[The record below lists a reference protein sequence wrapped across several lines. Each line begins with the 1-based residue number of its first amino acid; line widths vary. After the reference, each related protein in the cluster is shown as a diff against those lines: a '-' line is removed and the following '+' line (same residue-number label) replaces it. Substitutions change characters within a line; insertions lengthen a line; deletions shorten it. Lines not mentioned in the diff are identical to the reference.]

1 MTKNNQDNLHNRME
15 ELKIM
20 INENNYRYYVL
31 DDPLI
36 SDSDY
41 DKLFQE
47 LLLIEK
53 ENPELIEPNSPTQRV
68 GAEPSEAFKQ
78 IKHSTAM
85 LSLSNAFYED
95 DLIAF
100 NNRICDELDLAD
112 IEYTAEPKFDG
123 LAVTIHYENG
133 HLKLAATRGD
143 GYTGEDVTH
152 NIKTINSIPLS
163 IDIDGIPNQF
173 EVRGEVLMLK
183 NDFLLLNKSQEEKGE
198 KTFANPR
205 NAAAGTLRQLD
216 PSVAA
221 KRPLRFYAYNIF
233 SSTTQISNS
242 QVESFEILKKYKIPT
257 TQHIKVIKGVEG
269 MMSYY
274 KEIKNIRPSL
284 PFDIDGVVYKVNL
297 FKHQDNLGFVS
308 RAPRWAIAHKF
319 PAEEAQTELIGIDVQ
334 VGRTG
339 SITPV
344 ARLKP
349 VQVAGVTVMNA
360 TLHNEDEL
368 RRKDILIGDHVV
380 VRRAGDVVPE
390 VVRVISE
397 KRPLSAKMFEMPINC
412 PSCNS
417 ILVKD
422 KDEAVLRCVN
432 GISCPAQKKQSLMHF
447 VSRKAMNIDGLGEK
461 IIDQLIDNNLLS
473 QTSDF
478 YRLKK
483 EQLLSLERFAE
494 KSADNLIQSIENSKN
509 TTMARFIYAL
519 GIRNVGEAT
528 ANDLA
533 NHFGNLNKIM
543 QASLDQLIEVRDIGP
558 TVAESIFKYFNLI
571 ESVNEIEQLVNL
583 GVHWQDIKLDLNK
596 NRELEGQVFVLTGTL
611 PTLKR
616 DEAKALIMNAG
627 GKVSGSVSKNTDYV
641 VAGDEA
647 GSKLEAA
654 KKLNIA
660 IIDESKLIE
669 LTG

>member
-1 MTKNNQDNLHNRME
+1 MDKQRA
-15 ELKIM
+15 ELRLSELIEL
-20 INENNYRYYVL
+20 INEHNYQYYVL
-31 DDPLI
+31 DNPNI

-47 LLLIEK
+47 LLNIE
-53 ENPELIEPNSPTQRV
+53 NNYPELLTSNSPSQRV

-78 IKHSTAM
+78 IKHTTAM
-85 LSLSNAFYED
+85 LSLGNAFYED

-100 NNRICDELDLAD
+100 NKRICDELDLVD

-133 HLKLAATRGD
+133 NLKLAATRGD

-152 NIKTINSIPLS
+152 NIKTINTIPLTIS
-163 IDIDGIPNQF
+163 LKDLPSQF
-173 EVRGEVLMLK
+173 EVRGEVFMLK
-183 NDFLLLNKSQEEKGE
+183 NDFLLLNKSQSEKGE

-216 PSVAA
+216 PSVAV

-233 SSTTQISNS
+233 SSTTQITNS
-242 QVESFEILKKYKIPT
+242 QAESFEILKKYKIPT

-274 KEIKNIRPSL
+274 KEINDLRPSL

-319 PAEEAQTELIGIDVQ
+319 PAEEAHTELLGIDVQ

-344 ARLKP
+344 ARLRP

-368 RRKDILIGDHVV
+368 RRKDIHIGDHVV

-397 KRPLSAKMFEMPINC
+397 KRPQDAKRFEMPNIC

-417 ILVKD
+417 TLVKD

-461 IIDQLIDNNLLS
+461 IIDQLMDSNLLN
-473 QTSDF
+473 QPSDF
-478 YRLKK
+478 YKLKK

-494 KSADNLIQSIENSKN
+494 KSADNLIKSIESSKN
-509 TTMARFIYAL
+509 TSMARFIYAL

-533 NHFGNLNKIM
+533 NHFGNLNKIK

-558 TVAESIFKYFNLI
+558 TVAESIFKYFNSS
-571 ESVNEIEQLVNL
+571 ESVNEIEQLVSL
-583 GVHWQDIKLDLNK
+583 GIHWQDIKLDLNK

-654 KKLNIA
+654 KKLNIT

>member
-1 MTKNNQDNLHNRME
+1 MDKQRA
-15 ELKIM
+15 ELRLSELIEL
-20 INENNYRYYVL
+20 INEHNYQYYVL
-31 DDPLI
+31 DNPNI

-47 LLLIEK
+47 LLNIE
-53 ENPELIEPNSPTQRV
+53 NNYPELLTSNSPSQRV

-78 IKHSTAM
+78 IKHTTAM
-85 LSLSNAFYED
+85 LSLGNAFYED

-100 NNRICDELDLAD
+100 NKRICDELDLVD

-133 HLKLAATRGD
+133 NLKLAATRGD

-152 NIKTINSIPLS
+152 NIKTINTIPLTIS
-163 IDIDGIPNQF
+163 LKDLPSQF
-173 EVRGEVLMLK
+173 EVRGEVFMLK
-183 NDFLLLNKSQEEKGE
+183 NDFLLLNKSQSEKGE

-216 PSVAA
+216 PSVAV

-233 SSTTQISNS
+233 SSTTQITNS
-242 QVESFEILKKYKIPT
+242 QAESFEILKKYKIPT

-274 KEIKNIRPSL
+274 KEINDLRPSL

-319 PAEEAQTELIGIDVQ
+319 PAEEAHTELLGIDVQ

-344 ARLKP
+344 ARLRP

-368 RRKDILIGDHVV
+368 RRKDIHIGDHVI

-397 KRPLSAKMFEMPINC
+397 KRPQDAKKFEMPNIC

-432 GISCPAQKKQSLMHF
+432 GISCPAQKKQGLMHF

-461 IIDQLIDNNLLS
+461 IIDQLMDSNLLN

-494 KSADNLIQSIENSKN
+494 KSADNLIKSIENSKN
-509 TTMARFIYAL
+509 TSMARFIYAL

-533 NHFGNLNKIM
+533 NHFGNLNKIK

-558 TVAESIFKYFNLI
+558 TVAESIFKYFNSS
-571 ESVNEIEQLVNL
+571 ESVNEIEQLVSL
-583 GVHWQDIKLDLNK
+583 GIHWQDIKLDLNK

-654 KKLNIA
+654 KKLNIT

>member
-133 HLKLAATRGD
+133 HLKFAATRGD

-163 IDIDGIPNQF
+163 INIDGIPNQF

-183 NDFLLLNKSQEEKGE
+183 NDFLLLNKSQEKKGE

-216 PSVAA
+216 PSVSA

-233 SSTTQISNS
+233 S
-242 QVESFEILKKYKIPT
+242 
-257 TQHIKVIKGVEG
+257 
-269 MMSYY
+269 
-274 KEIKNIRPSL
+274 
-284 PFDIDGVVYKVNL
+284 
-297 FKHQDNLGFVS
+297 
-308 RAPRWAIAHKF
+308 
-319 PAEEAQTELIGIDVQ
+319 
-334 VGRTG
+334 
-339 SITPV
+339 
-344 ARLKP
+344 
-349 VQVAGVTVMNA
+349 
-360 TLHNEDEL
+360 
-368 RRKDILIGDHVV
+368 
-380 VRRAGDVVPE
+380 
-390 VVRVISE
+390 
-397 KRPLSAKMFEMPINC
+397 
-412 PSCNS
+412 
-417 ILVKD
+417 
-422 KDEAVLRCVN
+422 
-432 GISCPAQKKQSLMHF
+432 
-447 VSRKAMNIDGLGEK
+447 
-461 IIDQLIDNNLLS
+461 
-473 QTSDF
+473 
-478 YRLKK
+478 
-483 EQLLSLERFAE
+483 
-494 KSADNLIQSIENSKN
+494 
-509 TTMARFIYAL
+509 
-519 GIRNVGEAT
+519 
-528 ANDLA
+528 
-533 NHFGNLNKIM
+533 
-543 QASLDQLIEVRDIGP
+543 
-558 TVAESIFKYFNLI
+558 
-571 ESVNEIEQLVNL
+571 
-583 GVHWQDIKLDLNK
+583 
-596 NRELEGQVFVLTGTL
+596 
-611 PTLKR
+611 
-616 DEAKALIMNAG
+616 
-627 GKVSGSVSKNTDYV
+627 
-641 VAGDEA
+641 
-647 GSKLEAA
+647 
-654 KKLNIA
+654 
-660 IIDESKLIE
+660 
-669 LTG
+669 

>member
-1 MTKNNQDNLHNRME
+1 MDKQRA
-15 ELKIM
+15 ELRLSELIEL
-20 INENNYRYYVL
+20 INEHNYQYYVL
-31 DDPLI
+31 DNPNI

-47 LLLIEK
+47 LLNIE
-53 ENPELIEPNSPTQRV
+53 NNYPELLTSNSPSQRV

-78 IKHSTAM
+78 IKHTTAM
-85 LSLSNAFYED
+85 LSLGNAFYED

-100 NNRICDELDLAD
+100 NKRICDELDLVD

-133 HLKLAATRGD
+133 NLKLAATRGD

-152 NIKTINSIPLS
+152 NIKTINTIPLTIS
-163 IDIDGIPNQF
+163 LKDLPSQF
-173 EVRGEVLMLK
+173 EVRGEVFMLK
-183 NDFLLLNKSQEEKGE
+183 NDFLLLNKSQSEKGE

-216 PSVAA
+216 PSVAV

-233 SSTTQISNS
+233 SSTTQITNS
-242 QVESFEILKKYKIPT
+242 QAESFEILKKYKIPT

-274 KEIKNIRPSL
+274 KEINNLRPSL

-319 PAEEAQTELIGIDVQ
+319 PAEEAHTELLGIDVQ

-344 ARLKP
+344 ARLRP

-368 RRKDILIGDHVV
+368 RRKDIHIGDHVV

-397 KRPLSAKMFEMPINC
+397 KRPQDAKKFEMPNIC

-432 GISCPAQKKQSLMHF
+432 GISCPAQKKQGLMHF

-461 IIDQLIDNNLLS
+461 IIDQLMDSNLLN
-473 QTSDF
+473 QPSDF

-494 KSADNLIQSIENSKN
+494 KSADNLIKSIENSKN
-509 TTMARFIYAL
+509 TSMARFIYAL

-533 NHFGNLNKIM
+533 NHFGNLNKIK

-558 TVAESIFKYFNLI
+558 TVAESIFKYFNSS
-571 ESVNEIEQLVNL
+571 ESVNEIEQLVSL
-583 GVHWQDIKLDLNK
+583 GIHWQDIKLDLNK

-654 KKLNIA
+654 KKLNIT

>member
-1 MTKNNQDNLHNRME
+1 MDKQRA
-15 ELKIM
+15 ELRLSELIEL
-20 INENNYRYYVL
+20 INEHNYQYYVL
-31 DDPLI
+31 DNPNI

-47 LLLIEK
+47 LLNIE
-53 ENPELIEPNSPTQRV
+53 NNYPELLTSNSPSQRV

-78 IKHSTAM
+78 IKHTTAM
-85 LSLSNAFYED
+85 LSLGNAFYED

-100 NNRICDELDLAD
+100 NKRICDELDLVD

-133 HLKLAATRGD
+133 NLKLAATRGD

-152 NIKTINSIPLS
+152 NIKTINTIPLTIS
-163 IDIDGIPNQF
+163 LKDLPSQF
-173 EVRGEVLMLK
+173 EVRGEVFMLK
-183 NDFLLLNKSQEEKGE
+183 NDFLLLNKSQSEKGE

-216 PSVAA
+216 PSVAV

-233 SSTTQISNS
+233 SSTTQITNS
-242 QVESFEILKKYKIPT
+242 QAESFEILKKYKIPT

-274 KEIKNIRPSL
+274 KEINDLRPSL

-319 PAEEAQTELIGIDVQ
+319 PAEEAHTELLGIDVQ

-344 ARLKP
+344 ARLRP

-368 RRKDILIGDHVV
+368 RRKDIHIGDHVV

-397 KRPLSAKMFEMPINC
+397 KRPQDAKKFEMPNIC

-432 GISCPAQKKQSLMHF
+432 GISCPAQKKQGLMHF

-461 IIDQLIDNNLLS
+461 IIDQLMDSNLLN

-494 KSADNLIQSIENSKN
+494 KSADNLIKSIENSKN
-509 TTMARFIYAL
+509 TSMARFIYAL

-533 NHFGNLNKIM
+533 NHFGNLNKIK

-558 TVAESIFKYFNLI
+558 TVAESIFKYFNSS
-571 ESVNEIEQLVNL
+571 ESVNEIEQLVSL
-583 GVHWQDIKLDLNK
+583 GIYWQDIKLDLNK

-654 KKLNIA
+654 KKLNIT

>member
-1 MTKNNQDNLHNRME
+1 MDKQRA
-15 ELKIM
+15 ELRLSELIEL
-20 INENNYRYYVL
+20 INEHNYQYYVL
-31 DDPLI
+31 DNPNI
-36 SDSDY
+36 SDSNY

-47 LLLIEK
+47 LLNIE
-53 ENPELIEPNSPTQRV
+53 NNYPELLTSNSPSQRV

-78 IKHSTAM
+78 IKHTTAM
-85 LSLSNAFYED
+85 LSLGNAFYED

-100 NNRICDELDLAD
+100 NKRICDELDLVD

-133 HLKLAATRGD
+133 NLKLAATRGD

-152 NIKTINSIPLS
+152 NIKTINTIPLTIS
-163 IDIDGIPNQF
+163 LKDLPSQF
-173 EVRGEVLMLK
+173 EVRGEVFMLK
-183 NDFLLLNKSQEEKGE
+183 NDFLLLNKSQSEKGE

-216 PSVAA
+216 PSVAV

-233 SSTTQISNS
+233 SSTTQITNS
-242 QVESFEILKKYKIPT
+242 QAESFEILKKYKIPT

-274 KEIKNIRPSL
+274 KEINDLRPSL

-319 PAEEAQTELIGIDVQ
+319 PAEEAHTELLGIDVQ

-344 ARLKP
+344 ARLRP

-368 RRKDILIGDHVV
+368 RRKDIHIGDHVV

-390 VVRVISE
+390 VVRVILE
-397 KRPLSAKMFEMPINC
+397 KRPQDAKKFEMPNIC

-422 KDEAVLRCVN
+422 KDEAVLRCIN
-432 GISCPAQKKQSLMHF
+432 GISCPAQKKQGLMHF

-461 IIDQLIDNNLLS
+461 IIDQLMDSNLLN

-494 KSADNLIQSIENSKN
+494 KSADNLIKSIENSKN
-509 TTMARFIYAL
+509 TSMARFIYAL

-533 NHFGNLNKIM
+533 NHFGNLNKIK

-558 TVAESIFKYFNLI
+558 TVAESIFKYFNSS
-571 ESVNEIEQLVNL
+571 ESVNEIEQLVSL
-583 GVHWQDIKLDLNK
+583 GIHWQDIKLDLNK

-611 PTLKR
+611 PKLKR

-654 KKLNIA
+654 KKLNIT

>member
-1 MTKNNQDNLHNRME
+1 MDKQRA
-15 ELKIM
+15 ELRLSELIEL
-20 INENNYRYYVL
+20 INEHNYQYYVL
-31 DDPLI
+31 DNPNI

-47 LLLIEK
+47 LLNIE
-53 ENPELIEPNSPTQRV
+53 NNYPELLTSNSPSQRV

-78 IKHSTAM
+78 IKHTTAM
-85 LSLSNAFYED
+85 LSLGNAFYED

-100 NNRICDELDLAD
+100 NKRICDELDLVD

-133 HLKLAATRGD
+133 NLKLAATRGD

-152 NIKTINSIPLS
+152 NIKTINTIPLTIS
-163 IDIDGIPNQF
+163 LKDLPSQF
-173 EVRGEVLMLK
+173 EVRGEVFMLK
-183 NDFLLLNKSQEEKGE
+183 NDFLLLNKSQSEKGE

-216 PSVAA
+216 PSVAV

-233 SSTTQISNS
+233 SSTTQITNS
-242 QVESFEILKKYKIPT
+242 QAESFEILKKYKIPT

-274 KEIKNIRPSL
+274 KEINDLRPSL

-319 PAEEAQTELIGIDVQ
+319 PAEEAHTELLGIDVQ

-368 RRKDILIGDHVV
+368 RRKDIHIGDHVV

-397 KRPLSAKMFEMPINC
+397 KRPQDAKKFEMPNIC

-432 GISCPAQKKQSLMHF
+432 GISCPAQKKQGLMHF

-461 IIDQLIDNNLLS
+461 IIDQLMDSNLLN

-494 KSADNLIQSIENSKN
+494 KSADNLIKSIENSKN
-509 TTMARFIYAL
+509 TSMARFIYAL

-533 NHFGNLNKIM
+533 NHFGNLNKIK

-558 TVAESIFKYFNLI
+558 TVAESIFKYFNSS
-571 ESVNEIEQLVNL
+571 ESVNEIEQLVSL
-583 GVHWQDIKLDLNK
+583 GIHWQDIKLDLNK

-654 KKLNIA
+654 KKLNIT

>member
-1 MTKNNQDNLHNRME
+1 MDKQRA
-15 ELKIM
+15 ELRLSELIEL
-20 INENNYRYYVL
+20 INEHNYQYYVL
-31 DDPLI
+31 DNPNI

-47 LLLIEK
+47 LLNIE
-53 ENPELIEPNSPTQRV
+53 NNYPELLTSNSPSQRV

-78 IKHSTAM
+78 IKHTTAM
-85 LSLSNAFYED
+85 LSLGNAFYED

-100 NNRICDELDLAD
+100 NKRICDELDLVD

-133 HLKLAATRGD
+133 NLKLAATRGD

-152 NIKTINSIPLS
+152 NIKTINTIPLTIS
-163 IDIDGIPNQF
+163 LKDLPSQF
-173 EVRGEVLMLK
+173 EVRGEVFMLK
-183 NDFLLLNKSQEEKGE
+183 NDFLLLNKSQSEKGE

-216 PSVAA
+216 PSVAV

-233 SSTTQISNS
+233 SSTTQITNS
-242 QVESFEILKKYKIPT
+242 QAESFEILKKYKIPT

-274 KEIKNIRPSL
+274 KEINDLRPSL

-319 PAEEAQTELIGIDVQ
+319 PAEEAHTELLGIDVQ

-344 ARLKP
+344 ARLRP

-368 RRKDILIGDHVV
+368 RRKDIHIGDHVV

-397 KRPLSAKMFEMPINC
+397 KRPQDAKKFEMPNIC

-432 GISCPAQKKQSLMHF
+432 GISCPAQKKQGLMHF

-461 IIDQLIDNNLLS
+461 IIDQLMDSNLLN

-494 KSADNLIQSIENSKN
+494 KSADNLIKSIESSKN
-509 TTMARFIYAL
+509 TSMARFIYAL

-533 NHFGNLNKIM
+533 NHFGNLNKIK

-558 TVAESIFKYFNLI
+558 TVAESIFKYFNSS
-571 ESVNEIEQLVNL
+571 ESVNEIEQLVSL
-583 GVHWQDIKLDLNK
+583 GIHWQDIKLDLNK

-654 KKLNIA
+654 KKLNIT

>member
-1 MTKNNQDNLHNRME
+1 MDKQRA
-15 ELKIM
+15 ELRLSELIEL
-20 INENNYRYYVL
+20 INEHNYQYYVL
-31 DDPLI
+31 DNPNI

-47 LLLIEK
+47 LLNIE
-53 ENPELIEPNSPTQRV
+53 NNYPELLTSNSPSQRV

-78 IKHSTAM
+78 IKHTTAM
-85 LSLSNAFYED
+85 LSLGNAFYED

-100 NNRICDELDLAD
+100 NKRICDELDLVD

-133 HLKLAATRGD
+133 NLKLAATRGD

-152 NIKTINSIPLS
+152 NIKTINTIPLTIS
-163 IDIDGIPNQF
+163 LKDLPSQF
-173 EVRGEVLMLK
+173 EVRGEVFMLK
-183 NDFLLLNKSQEEKGE
+183 NDFLLLNKSQSEKGE

-216 PSVAA
+216 PSVAV

-233 SSTTQISNS
+233 SSTTQITNS
-242 QVESFEILKKYKIPT
+242 QAESFEILKKYKIPT

-274 KEIKNIRPSL
+274 KEINDLRPSL

-319 PAEEAQTELIGIDVQ
+319 PAEEAHTELLGIDVQ

-344 ARLKP
+344 ARLRP

-368 RRKDILIGDHVV
+368 RRKDIHIGDHVV

-397 KRPLSAKMFEMPINC
+397 KRPQDAKKFEMPNIC

-432 GISCPAQKKQSLMHF
+432 GISCPAQKKQGLMHF

-461 IIDQLIDNNLLS
+461 IIDQLMDSNLLN

-494 KSADNLIQSIENSKN
+494 KSADNLIKSIENSKN
-509 TTMARFIYAL
+509 TSMARFIYAL

-533 NHFGNLNKIM
+533 NHFGNLNRIK

-558 TVAESIFKYFNLI
+558 TVAESIFKYFNSS
-571 ESVNEIEQLVNL
+571 ESVNEIEQLVSI
-583 GVHWQDIKLDLNK
+583 GIHWQDIKLDLNK

-654 KKLNIA
+654 KKLNIT

>member
-1 MTKNNQDNLHNRME
+1 MDKQRA
-15 ELKIM
+15 ELRLSELIEL
-20 INENNYRYYVL
+20 INEHNYQYYVL
-31 DDPLI
+31 DNPNI

-47 LLLIEK
+47 LLNIE
-53 ENPELIEPNSPTQRV
+53 NNYPELLTSNSPSQRV

-78 IKHSTAM
+78 IKHTTAM
-85 LSLSNAFYED
+85 LSLGNAFYED

-100 NNRICDELDLAD
+100 NKRICEELDLVD

-133 HLKLAATRGD
+133 NLKLAATRGD

-152 NIKTINSIPLS
+152 NIKTINTIPLTIS
-163 IDIDGIPNQF
+163 LKDLPSQF
-173 EVRGEVLMLK
+173 EVRGEVFMLK
-183 NDFLLLNKSQEEKGE
+183 NDFLLLNKSQSEKGE

-216 PSVAA
+216 PSVAV

-233 SSTTQISNS
+233 SSTTQITNS
-242 QVESFEILKKYKIPT
+242 QAESFEILKKYKIPT

-274 KEIKNIRPSL
+274 KEINDLRPSL

-319 PAEEAQTELIGIDVQ
+319 PAEEAHTELLGIDVQ

-344 ARLKP
+344 ARLRP

-368 RRKDILIGDHVV
+368 RRKDIHIGDHVV

-397 KRPLSAKMFEMPINC
+397 KRPQDAKKFEMPNIC

-432 GISCPAQKKQSLMHF
+432 GISCPAQKKQGLMHF

-461 IIDQLIDNNLLS
+461 IIDQLMDSNLLN
-473 QTSDF
+473 QPSDF

-494 KSADNLIQSIENSKN
+494 KSADNLIKSIENSKN
-509 TTMARFIYAL
+509 TSMARFIYAL

-533 NHFGNLNKIM
+533 NHFGNLNKIK
-543 QASLDQLIEVRDIGP
+543 QASFDQLIEVRDIGP
-558 TVAESIFKYFNLI
+558 TVAESIFKYFNSS
-571 ESVNEIEQLVNL
+571 ESVNEIEQLVSL
-583 GVHWQDIKLDLNK
+583 GIHWQDIKLDLNK

-654 KKLNIA
+654 KKLNIT

>member
-1 MTKNNQDNLHNRME
+1 MDKQRA
-15 ELKIM
+15 ELRLSELIEL
-20 INENNYRYYVL
+20 INEHNYQYYVL
-31 DDPLI
+31 DNPNI

-47 LLLIEK
+47 LLNIE
-53 ENPELIEPNSPTQRV
+53 NNYPELLTSNSPSQRV

-78 IKHSTAM
+78 IKHTTAM
-85 LSLSNAFYED
+85 LSLGNAFYED

-100 NNRICDELDLAD
+100 NKRICDELDLVD

-133 HLKLAATRGD
+133 NLKLAATRGD

-152 NIKTINSIPLS
+152 NIKTINTIPLTIS
-163 IDIDGIPNQF
+163 LKDLPSQF
-173 EVRGEVLMLK
+173 EVRGEVFMLK
-183 NDFLLLNKSQEEKGE
+183 NDFLLLNKSQSEKGE

-216 PSVAA
+216 PSVAV

-233 SSTTQISNS
+233 SSTTQITNS
-242 QVESFEILKKYKIPT
+242 QAESFEILKKYKIPT

-274 KEIKNIRPSL
+274 KEINDLRPSL

-319 PAEEAQTELIGIDVQ
+319 PAEEAHTELLGIDVQ

-344 ARLKP
+344 ARLRP

-368 RRKDILIGDHVV
+368 RRKDIHIGDHVV

-397 KRPLSAKMFEMPINC
+397 KRPQDAKKFEMPNIC

-432 GISCPAQKKQSLMHF
+432 GISCPAQKKQGLMHF

-461 IIDQLIDNNLLS
+461 IIDQLMDSNLLN

-494 KSADNLIQSIENSKN
+494 KSADNLIKSIENSKN
-509 TTMARFIYAL
+509 TSMARFIYAL

-533 NHFGNLNKIM
+533 NHFGNLNKIK

-558 TVAESIFKYFNLI
+558 TVAESIFKYFNSS
-571 ESVNEIEQLVNL
+571 ESVNEIEQLVSL
-583 GVHWQDIKLDLNK
+583 GIHWQDIKLDLNK
-596 NRELEGQVFVLTGTL
+596 NKELEGQVFVLTGTL

-654 KKLNIA
+654 KKLNIT

>member
-1 MTKNNQDNLHNRME
+1 MDKQRA
-15 ELKIM
+15 ELRLSELIEL
-20 INENNYRYYVL
+20 INEHNYQYYVL
-31 DDPLI
+31 DNPNI

-47 LLLIEK
+47 LLNIE
-53 ENPELIEPNSPTQRV
+53 NNYPELLTSNSPSQRV

-78 IKHSTAM
+78 IKHTTAM
-85 LSLSNAFYED
+85 LSLGNAFYED

-100 NNRICDELDLAD
+100 NKRICDELDLVD

-133 HLKLAATRGD
+133 NLKLAATRGD

-152 NIKTINSIPLS
+152 NIKTINTIPLTIS
-163 IDIDGIPNQF
+163 LKDLPSQF
-173 EVRGEVLMLK
+173 EVRGEVFMLK
-183 NDFLLLNKSQEEKGE
+183 NDFLLLNKSQSEKGE

-216 PSVAA
+216 PSVAV

-233 SSTTQISNS
+233 SSTTQITNS
-242 QVESFEILKKYKIPT
+242 QAESFEILKKYKIPT

-274 KEIKNIRPSL
+274 KEINDLRPSL

-319 PAEEAQTELIGIDVQ
+319 PAEEAHTELLGIDVQ

-344 ARLKP
+344 ARLRP

-368 RRKDILIGDHVV
+368 RRKDIHIGDHVV

-397 KRPLSAKMFEMPINC
+397 KRTQDAKKFEMPNIC

-432 GISCPAQKKQSLMHF
+432 GISCPAQKKQGLMHF

-461 IIDQLIDNNLLS
+461 IIDQLMDSNLLN

-494 KSADNLIQSIENSKN
+494 KSADNLIKSIENSKN
-509 TTMARFIYAL
+509 TSMARFIYAL

-533 NHFGNLNKIM
+533 NHFGNLNKIK

-558 TVAESIFKYFNLI
+558 TVAESIFKYFNSS
-571 ESVNEIEQLVNL
+571 ESVNEIEQLVSL
-583 GVHWQDIKLDLNK
+583 GIHWQDIKLDLNK

-654 KKLNIA
+654 KKLNIT

>member
-1 MTKNNQDNLHNRME
+1 MDKQRA
-15 ELKIM
+15 ELRLSELIEL
-20 INENNYRYYVL
+20 INEHNYQYYVL
-31 DDPLI
+31 DNPNI

-47 LLLIEK
+47 LLNIE
-53 ENPELIEPNSPTQRV
+53 NNYPELLTSNSPSQRV

-78 IKHSTAM
+78 IKHTTAM
-85 LSLSNAFYED
+85 LSLGNAFYED

-100 NNRICDELDLAD
+100 NKRICDELDLVD

-133 HLKLAATRGD
+133 NLKLAATRGD

-152 NIKTINSIPLS
+152 NIKTINTIPLTIS
-163 IDIDGIPNQF
+163 LKDLPSQF
-173 EVRGEVLMLK
+173 EVRGEVFMLK
-183 NDFLLLNKSQEEKGE
+183 NDFLLLNKSQSEKGE

-216 PSVAA
+216 PSVAV

-233 SSTTQISNS
+233 SSTTQITNS
-242 QVESFEILKKYKIPT
+242 QAESFEILKKYKIPT

-274 KEIKNIRPSL
+274 KEINDLRPSL

-319 PAEEAQTELIGIDVQ
+319 PAEEAHTELLGIDVQ

-344 ARLKP
+344 ARLRP

-368 RRKDILIGDHVV
+368 RRKDIHIGDHVV

-397 KRPLSAKMFEMPINC
+397 KRPQDAKKFEMPNIC

-432 GISCPAQKKQSLMHF
+432 GISCPAQKKQGLMHF

-461 IIDQLIDNNLLS
+461 IIDQLIDSNLLN

-494 KSADNLIQSIENSKN
+494 KSADNLIKSIENSKN
-509 TTMARFIYAL
+509 TSMARFIYAL

-533 NHFGNLNKIM
+533 NHFGNLNKIK

-558 TVAESIFKYFNLI
+558 TVAESIFKYFNSS
-571 ESVNEIEQLVNL
+571 ESVNEIEQLVSL
-583 GVHWQDIKLDLNK
+583 GIHWQDIKLDLNK

-654 KKLNIA
+654 KKLNIT

-669 LTG
+669 LTR

>member
-1 MTKNNQDNLHNRME
+1 MDKQRA
-15 ELKIM
+15 ELRLSELIEL
-20 INENNYRYYVL
+20 INEHNYQYYVL
-31 DDPLI
+31 DNPNI

-47 LLLIEK
+47 LLNIE
-53 ENPELIEPNSPTQRV
+53 NNYPELLTSNSPSQRV

-78 IKHSTAM
+78 IKHTTAM
-85 LSLSNAFYED
+85 LSLGNAFYED

-100 NNRICDELDLAD
+100 NKRICDELDLVD

-133 HLKLAATRGD
+133 NLKLAATRGD

-152 NIKTINSIPLS
+152 NIKTINTIPLTIS
-163 IDIDGIPNQF
+163 LKDLPSQF
-173 EVRGEVLMLK
+173 EVRGEVFMLK
-183 NDFLLLNKSQEEKGE
+183 NDFLLLNKYQSEKGE

-216 PSVAA
+216 PSVAV

-233 SSTTQISNS
+233 SSTTQITNS
-242 QVESFEILKKYKIPT
+242 QAESFEILKKYKIPT

-274 KEIKNIRPSL
+274 KEINDLRPSL

-319 PAEEAQTELIGIDVQ
+319 PAEEAHTELLGIDVQ

-344 ARLKP
+344 ARLRP

-368 RRKDILIGDHVV
+368 RRKDIHIGDHVV

-397 KRPLSAKMFEMPINC
+397 KRPQDAKKFEMPNIC

-432 GISCPAQKKQSLMHF
+432 GISCPAQKKQGLMHF

-461 IIDQLIDNNLLS
+461 IIDQLMDSNLLN

-494 KSADNLIQSIENSKN
+494 KSADNLIKSIENSKN
-509 TTMARFIYAL
+509 TSMARFIYAL

-533 NHFGNLNKIM
+533 NHFGNLNKIK

-558 TVAESIFKYFNLI
+558 TVAESIFKYFNSS
-571 ESVNEIEQLVNL
+571 ESVNEIEQLVSL
-583 GVHWQDIKLDLNK
+583 GIHWQDIKLDLNK

-654 KKLNIA
+654 KKLNIT

>member
-1 MTKNNQDNLHNRME
+1 MDKQRA
-15 ELKIM
+15 ELRLSELIEL
-20 INENNYRYYVL
+20 INEHNYQYYVL
-31 DDPLI
+31 DNPNI

-47 LLLIEK
+47 LLNIE
-53 ENPELIEPNSPTQRV
+53 NNYPELLTSNSPSQRV

-78 IKHSTAM
+78 IKHTTAM
-85 LSLSNAFYED
+85 LSLGNAFYED

-100 NNRICDELDLAD
+100 NKRICDELDLVD

-133 HLKLAATRGD
+133 NLKLAATRGD

-152 NIKTINSIPLS
+152 NIKTINTIPLTIS
-163 IDIDGIPNQF
+163 LKDLPSQF
-173 EVRGEVLMLK
+173 EVRGEVFMLK
-183 NDFLLLNKSQEEKGE
+183 NDFLLLNKSQSEKGE

-216 PSVAA
+216 PSVAV

-233 SSTTQISNS
+233 SSTTQITNS
-242 QVESFEILKKYKIPT
+242 QAESFEILKKYKIPT

-274 KEIKNIRPSL
+274 KEINDLRPSL

-319 PAEEAQTELIGIDVQ
+319 PAEEAHTELLGIDVQ

-344 ARLKP
+344 ARLRP

-368 RRKDILIGDHVV
+368 RRKDIHIGDHVV

-390 VVRVISE
+390 VVRVILE
-397 KRPLSAKMFEMPINC
+397 KRPQDAKKFEMPNIC

-432 GISCPAQKKQSLMHF
+432 GISCPAQKKQGLMHF

-461 IIDQLIDNNLLS
+461 IIDQLIDSNLLN

-494 KSADNLIQSIENSKN
+494 KSADNLIKSIENSKN
-509 TTMARFIYAL
+509 TSMARFIYAL

-533 NHFGNLNKIM
+533 NHFGNLNKIK
-543 QASLDQLIEVRDIGP
+543 QASLDHLVEVRDIGP
-558 TVAESIFKYFNLI
+558 TVAESIFKYFNSS
-571 ESVNEIEQLVNL
+571 ESVNEIEQLVSL
-583 GVHWQDIKLDLNK
+583 GIHWQDIKLDLNK

-654 KKLNIA
+654 KKLNIT

>member
-1 MTKNNQDNLHNRME
+1 MDKQRA
-15 ELKIM
+15 ELRLSELIEL
-20 INENNYRYYVL
+20 INEHNYQYYVL
-31 DDPLI
+31 DNPNI

-47 LLLIEK
+47 LLNIE
-53 ENPELIEPNSPTQRV
+53 NNYPELLTSNSPSQRV

-78 IKHSTAM
+78 IKHTTAM
-85 LSLSNAFYED
+85 LSLGNAFYED

-100 NNRICDELDLAD
+100 NKRICDELDLVD

-133 HLKLAATRGD
+133 NLKLAATRGD

-152 NIKTINSIPLS
+152 NIKTINTIPLTIS
-163 IDIDGIPNQF
+163 LKDLPSQF
-173 EVRGEVLMLK
+173 EVRGEVFMLK
-183 NDFLLLNKSQEEKGE
+183 NDFLLLNKSQSEKGE

-216 PSVAA
+216 PSVAV

-233 SSTTQISNS
+233 SSTTQITNS
-242 QVESFEILKKYKIPT
+242 QAESFEILKKYKIPT
-257 TQHIKVIKGVEG
+257 TQHVKVIKGVEG

-274 KEIKNIRPSL
+274 KEINDLRPSL

-297 FKHQDNLGFVS
+297 FKHQENLGFVS

-319 PAEEAQTELIGIDVQ
+319 PAEEAHTELLGIDVQ

-368 RRKDILIGDHVV
+368 RRKDIHIGDHVV

-397 KRPLSAKMFEMPINC
+397 KRPQDAKKFEMPNIC

-432 GISCPAQKKQSLMHF
+432 GISCPAQKKQGLMHF

-461 IIDQLIDNNLLS
+461 IIDQLIDSNLLN

-494 KSADNLIQSIENSKN
+494 KSADNLIKSIENSKN
-509 TTMARFIYAL
+509 TSMARFIYAL

-533 NHFGNLNKIM
+533 NHFGNLNKIK
-543 QASLDQLIEVRDIGP
+543 QASLDHLVEVRDIGP
-558 TVAESIFKYFNLI
+558 TVAESIFKYFNSS
-571 ESVNEIEQLVNL
+571 ESVNEIEQLVSL
-583 GVHWQDIKLDLNK
+583 GIHWQDIKLDLNK

-654 KKLNIA
+654 KKLNIT

>member
-1 MTKNNQDNLHNRME
+1 MDKQRA
-15 ELKIM
+15 ELRLSELIEL
-20 INENNYRYYVL
+20 INEHNYQYYVL
-31 DDPLI
+31 DNPNI

-47 LLLIEK
+47 LLNIE
-53 ENPELIEPNSPTQRV
+53 NNYPELLTSNSPSQRV

-78 IKHSTAM
+78 IKHTTAM
-85 LSLSNAFYED
+85 LSLGNAFYED

-100 NNRICDELDLAD
+100 NKRICDELDLVD

-133 HLKLAATRGD
+133 NLKLAATRGD

-152 NIKTINSIPLS
+152 NIKTINTIPLTIS
-163 IDIDGIPNQF
+163 LKDLPSQF
-173 EVRGEVLMLK
+173 EVRGEVFMLK
-183 NDFLLLNKSQEEKGE
+183 NDFLLLNKSQSEKGE

-216 PSVAA
+216 PSVAV

-233 SSTTQISNS
+233 SSTTQITNS
-242 QVESFEILKKYKIPT
+242 QAESFEILKKYKIPT

-274 KEIKNIRPSL
+274 KEINNLRPSL

-319 PAEEAQTELIGIDVQ
+319 PAEEAHTELLGIDVQ

-344 ARLKP
+344 ARLRP

-368 RRKDILIGDHVV
+368 RRKDIHIGDHVV

-397 KRPLSAKMFEMPINC
+397 KRPHDAKKFEMPNIC

-432 GISCPAQKKQSLMHF
+432 GISCPAQKKQGLMHF

-461 IIDQLIDNNLLS
+461 IIDQLMDSNLLN

-494 KSADNLIQSIENSKN
+494 KSADNLIKSIENSKN
-509 TTMARFIYAL
+509 TSMARFIYAL

-533 NHFGNLNKIM
+533 NHFGNLNKIK

-558 TVAESIFKYFNLI
+558 TVAESIFKYFNSS
-571 ESVNEIEQLVNL
+571 ESVNEIEQLVSL
-583 GVHWQDIKLDLNK
+583 GIHWQDIKLDLNK

-647 GSKLEAA
+647 GSKLEVA
-654 KKLNIA
+654 KKLNIT

>member
-1 MTKNNQDNLHNRME
+1 MDKQRA
-15 ELKIM
+15 ELRLSELIEL
-20 INENNYRYYVL
+20 INEHNYQYYVL
-31 DDPLI
+31 DNPNI

-47 LLLIEK
+47 LLNIE
-53 ENPELIEPNSPTQRV
+53 NTYPELLTSNSPSQRV

-78 IKHSTAM
+78 IKHTTAM
-85 LSLSNAFYED
+85 LSLGNAFYED

-100 NNRICDELDLAD
+100 NKRICDELDLVD

-133 HLKLAATRGD
+133 NLKLAATRGD

-152 NIKTINSIPLS
+152 NIKTINTIPLTIS
-163 IDIDGIPNQF
+163 LKDLPSQF
-173 EVRGEVLMLK
+173 EVRGEVFMLK
-183 NDFLLLNKSQEEKGE
+183 NDFLLLNKSQSEKGE

-216 PSVAA
+216 PSVAV

-233 SSTTQISNS
+233 SSTTQITNS
-242 QVESFEILKKYKIPT
+242 QAESFEILKKYKIPT

-274 KEIKNIRPSL
+274 KEINDLRPSL

-319 PAEEAQTELIGIDVQ
+319 PAEEAHTELLGIDVQ

-344 ARLKP
+344 ARLRP

-368 RRKDILIGDHVV
+368 RRKDIHIGDHVV

-397 KRPLSAKMFEMPINC
+397 KRPQDAKKFEMPNIC

-432 GISCPAQKKQSLMHF
+432 GISCPAQKKQGLMHF

-461 IIDQLIDNNLLS
+461 IIDQLMDSNLLN

-494 KSADNLIQSIENSKN
+494 KSADNLIKSIENSKN
-509 TTMARFIYAL
+509 TSMARFIYAL

-533 NHFGNLNKIM
+533 NHFGNLNKIK

-558 TVAESIFKYFNLI
+558 TVAESIFKYFNSS
-571 ESVNEIEQLVNL
+571 ESVNEIEQLVSL
-583 GVHWQDIKLDLNK
+583 GIHWQDIKLDLNK

-654 KKLNIA
+654 KKLNIT

>member
-1 MTKNNQDNLHNRME
+1 MDKQRA
-15 ELKIM
+15 ELRLSELIEL
-20 INENNYRYYVL
+20 INEHNYQYYVL
-31 DDPLI
+31 DNPNI

-47 LLLIEK
+47 LLNIE
-53 ENPELIEPNSPTQRV
+53 NNYPELLTSNSPSQRV

-78 IKHSTAM
+78 IKHTTAM
-85 LSLSNAFYED
+85 LSLGNAFYED

-100 NNRICDELDLAD
+100 NKRICDELDLVD

-133 HLKLAATRGD
+133 NLKLAATRGD

-152 NIKTINSIPLS
+152 NIKTINTIPLTIS
-163 IDIDGIPNQF
+163 LKDLPSQF
-173 EVRGEVLMLK
+173 EVRGEVFMLK
-183 NDFLLLNKSQEEKGE
+183 NDFLLLNKSQSEKGE

-216 PSVAA
+216 PSVAV

-233 SSTTQISNS
+233 SSTTQITNS
-242 QVESFEILKKYKIPT
+242 QAESFEILKKYKIPT

-274 KEIKNIRPSL
+274 KEINNLRPSL

-319 PAEEAQTELIGIDVQ
+319 PAEEAHTELLGIDVQ

-344 ARLKP
+344 ARLRP

-368 RRKDILIGDHVV
+368 RRKDIHIGDHVV

-397 KRPLSAKMFEMPINC
+397 KRPHDAKKFEMPNIC

-432 GISCPAQKKQSLMHF
+432 GISCPAQKKQGLMHF

-461 IIDQLIDNNLLS
+461 IIDQLMDSNLLN

-494 KSADNLIQSIENSKN
+494 KSADNLIKSIENSKN
-509 TTMARFIYAL
+509 TSMARFIYAL

-533 NHFGNLNKIM
+533 NHFGNLNKIK

-558 TVAESIFKYFNLI
+558 TVAESIFKYFNSS
-571 ESVNEIEQLVNL
+571 ESVNEIEQLVSL
-583 GVHWQDIKLDLNK
+583 GIHWQDIKLDLNK

-654 KKLNIA
+654 KKLNIT

>member
-1 MTKNNQDNLHNRME
+1 MDKQRAEIRLR
-15 ELKIM
+15 ELIEL
-20 INENNYRYYVL
+20 INEHNYQYYVL
-31 DDPLI
+31 DNPNI

-47 LLLIEK
+47 LLNIE
-53 ENPELIEPNSPTQRV
+53 NTYPELLTSNSPSQRV

-78 IKHSTAM
+78 IKHTTAM
-85 LSLSNAFYED
+85 LSLGNAFYED

-100 NNRICDELDLAD
+100 NKRICDELDLVD

-133 HLKLAATRGD
+133 NLKLAATRGD

-152 NIKTINSIPLS
+152 NIKTINTIPLTIS
-163 IDIDGIPNQF
+163 LKDLPSQF
-173 EVRGEVLMLK
+173 EVRGEVFMLK
-183 NDFLLLNKSQEEKGE
+183 NDFLLLNKSQSEKGE

-216 PSVAA
+216 PSVAV

-233 SSTTQISNS
+233 SSTTQITNS
-242 QVESFEILKKYKIPT
+242 QAESFEILKKYKIPT
-257 TQHIKVIKGVEG
+257 TQHVKVIKGVKG

-274 KEIKNIRPSL
+274 KEINDLRPSL

-319 PAEEAQTELIGIDVQ
+319 PAEEAHTELLGIDVQ

-344 ARLKP
+344 ARLRP

-368 RRKDILIGDHVV
+368 RRKDIHIGDHVV

-397 KRPLSAKMFEMPINC
+397 KRPQDAKKFEMPNIC

-417 ILVKD
+417 TLVKD

-432 GISCPAQKKQSLMHF
+432 GISCPAQKKQGLIHF

-461 IIDQLIDNNLLS
+461 IIDQLMDSNLLN

-494 KSADNLIQSIENSKN
+494 KSADNLIKSIENSKN
-509 TTMARFIYAL
+509 TSMARFIYAL

-533 NHFGNLNKIM
+533 NHFGNLNKIK

-558 TVAESIFKYFNLI
+558 TVAESIFKYFNSS
-571 ESVNEIEQLVNL
+571 ESVNEIEQLVSL
-583 GVHWQDIKLDLNK
+583 GIHWQDIKLDLNK

-654 KKLNIA
+654 KKLNIT

>member
-1 MTKNNQDNLHNRME
+1 MDKQRA
-15 ELKIM
+15 ELRLSELIEL
-20 INENNYRYYVL
+20 INEHNYQYYVL
-31 DDPLI
+31 DNPNI

-47 LLLIEK
+47 LLNIE
-53 ENPELIEPNSPTQRV
+53 NNYPELLTSNSPSQRV

-78 IKHSTAM
+78 IKHTTAM
-85 LSLSNAFYED
+85 LSLGNAFYED

-100 NNRICDELDLAD
+100 NKRICDELDLVD

-133 HLKLAATRGD
+133 NLKLAATRGD
-143 GYTGEDVTH
+143 GYSGEDVTH
-152 NIKTINSIPLS
+152 NIKTINTIPLTIS
-163 IDIDGIPNQF
+163 LKDLPSQF
-173 EVRGEVLMLK
+173 EVRGEVFMLK
-183 NDFLLLNKSQEEKGE
+183 NDFLLLNKSQSEKGE

-216 PSVAA
+216 PSVAV

-233 SSTTQISNS
+233 SSTTQITNS
-242 QVESFEILKKYKIPT
+242 QAESFEILKKYKIPT

-274 KEIKNIRPSL
+274 KEINDLRPSL

-319 PAEEAQTELIGIDVQ
+319 PAEEAHTELLGIDVQ

-344 ARLKP
+344 ARLRP

-368 RRKDILIGDHVV
+368 RRKDIHIGDHVV

-397 KRPLSAKMFEMPINC
+397 KRPHDAKKFEMPNIC

-432 GISCPAQKKQSLMHF
+432 GISCPAQKKQGLMHF

-461 IIDQLIDNNLLS
+461 IIDQLIDSNLLN

-494 KSADNLIQSIENSKN
+494 KSADNLIKSIENSKN
-509 TTMARFIYAL
+509 TSMARFIYAL

-533 NHFGNLNKIM
+533 NHFGNLNKIK

-558 TVAESIFKYFNLI
+558 TVAESIFKYFNSS
-571 ESVNEIEQLVNL
+571 ESVNEIEQLVSL
-583 GVHWQDIKLDLNK
+583 GIHWQDIKLDLNK

-654 KKLNIA
+654 KKLNIT

>member
-1 MTKNNQDNLHNRME
+1 MDKQRA
-15 ELKIM
+15 ELRLSELIEL
-20 INENNYRYYVL
+20 INEHNYQYYVL
-31 DDPLI
+31 DNPNI

-47 LLLIEK
+47 LLNIE
-53 ENPELIEPNSPTQRV
+53 NNYPELLTSNSPSQRV

-78 IKHSTAM
+78 IKHTTAM
-85 LSLSNAFYED
+85 LSLGNAFYED

-100 NNRICDELDLAD
+100 NKRICDELDLVD

-133 HLKLAATRGD
+133 NLKLAATRGD

-152 NIKTINSIPLS
+152 NIKTINTIPLTIS
-163 IDIDGIPNQF
+163 LKDLPSQF
-173 EVRGEVLMLK
+173 EVRGEVFMLK
-183 NDFLLLNKSQEEKGE
+183 NDFLLLNKSQSEKGE

-216 PSVAA
+216 PSVAV

-233 SSTTQISNS
+233 SSTTQITNS
-242 QVESFEILKKYKIPT
+242 QAESFEILKKYKIPT

-274 KEIKNIRPSL
+274 KEINDLRPSL

-319 PAEEAQTELIGIDVQ
+319 PAEEAHTELLGIDVQ

-344 ARLKP
+344 ARLRP

-368 RRKDILIGDHVV
+368 RRKDIHIGDHVV

-397 KRPLSAKMFEMPINC
+397 KRPQDAKKFEMPNIC

-432 GISCPAQKKQSLMHF
+432 GISCPAQKKQGLMHF

-461 IIDQLIDNNLLS
+461 IIDQLMDSNLLN

-494 KSADNLIQSIENSKN
+494 KSADNLIKSIENSKN
-509 TTMARFIYAL
+509 TSMARFIYAL

-533 NHFGNLNKIM
+533 NHFGNLNKIK

-558 TVAESIFKYFNLI
+558 TVAESIFKYFNSS
-571 ESVNEIEQLVNL
+571 EGVNEIEQLVSL
-583 GVHWQDIKLDLNK
+583 GIHWQDIKLDLNK

-654 KKLNIA
+654 KKLNIT

>member
-1 MTKNNQDNLHNRME
+1 MDKQRA
-15 ELKIM
+15 ELRLSELIEL
-20 INENNYRYYVL
+20 INEHNYQYYVL
-31 DDPLI
+31 DNPNI

-47 LLLIEK
+47 LLNIE
-53 ENPELIEPNSPTQRV
+53 NNYPELLTSNSPSQRV

-78 IKHSTAM
+78 IKHTTAM
-85 LSLSNAFYED
+85 LSLGNAFYED

-100 NNRICDELDLAD
+100 NKRICDELDLVD

-133 HLKLAATRGD
+133 NLKLAATRGD

-152 NIKTINSIPLS
+152 NIKTINTIPLTIS
-163 IDIDGIPNQF
+163 LKDLPSQF
-173 EVRGEVLMLK
+173 EVRGEVFMLK
-183 NDFLLLNKSQEEKGE
+183 NDFLLLNKSQSEKGE

-216 PSVAA
+216 PSVAV

-233 SSTTQISNS
+233 SSTTQITNS
-242 QVESFEILKKYKIPT
+242 QAESFEILKKYKIPT

-274 KEIKNIRPSL
+274 KEINNLRPSL

-319 PAEEAQTELIGIDVQ
+319 PAEEAHTELLGIDVQ

-344 ARLKP
+344 ARLRP

-368 RRKDILIGDHVV
+368 RRKDIHIGDHVV

-397 KRPLSAKMFEMPINC
+397 KRPQDAKKFEMPNIC

-432 GISCPAQKKQSLMHF
+432 GISCPAQKKQGLMHF

-461 IIDQLIDNNLLS
+461 IIDQLMDSNLLN
-473 QTSDF
+473 QPSDF

-494 KSADNLIQSIENSKN
+494 KSADNLIKSIENSKN
-509 TTMARFIYAL
+509 TSMARFIYAL

-533 NHFGNLNKIM
+533 NHFGNLNKIK

-558 TVAESIFKYFNLI
+558 TVAESIFKYFNSS
-571 ESVNEIEQLVNL
+571 ESVNEIEQLVSL
-583 GVHWQDIKLDLNK
+583 GIHWQDIKLDLNK

-654 KKLNIA
+654 KKLNIT

-669 LTG
+669 LTR

>member
-1 MTKNNQDNLHNRME
+1 MDKQRA
-15 ELKIM
+15 ELRLSELIEL
-20 INENNYRYYVL
+20 INEHNYQYYVL
-31 DDPLI
+31 DNPNI

-47 LLLIEK
+47 LLNIE
-53 ENPELIEPNSPTQRV
+53 NNYPELLTSNSPSQRV

-78 IKHSTAM
+78 IKHTTAM
-85 LSLSNAFYED
+85 LSLGNAFYED

-100 NNRICDELDLAD
+100 NKRICDELDLVD

-133 HLKLAATRGD
+133 NLKLAATRGD

-152 NIKTINSIPLS
+152 NIKTINTIPLTIS
-163 IDIDGIPNQF
+163 LKDLPSQF
-173 EVRGEVLMLK
+173 EVRGEVFMLK
-183 NDFLLLNKSQEEKGE
+183 NDFLLLNKSQSEKGE

-216 PSVAA
+216 PSVAV

-233 SSTTQISNS
+233 SSTTQITNS
-242 QVESFEILKKYKIPT
+242 QAESFEILKKYKIPT

-274 KEIKNIRPSL
+274 KEINDLRPSL

-319 PAEEAQTELIGIDVQ
+319 PAEEAHTELLGIDVQ

-344 ARLKP
+344 ARLRP

-368 RRKDILIGDHVV
+368 RRKDIHIGDHVV

-390 VVRVISE
+390 VVRVILE
-397 KRPLSAKMFEMPINC
+397 KRPQDAKKFEMPNIC

-432 GISCPAQKKQSLMHF
+432 GISCPAQKKQGLMHF

-461 IIDQLIDNNLLS
+461 IIDQLIDSNLLN

-494 KSADNLIQSIENSKN
+494 KSADNLIKSIENSKN
-509 TTMARFIYAL
+509 TSMARFIYAL

-533 NHFGNLNKIM
+533 NHFGNLNKIK

-558 TVAESIFKYFNLI
+558 TVAESIFKYFNSS
-571 ESVNEIEQLVNL
+571 ESVNEIEQLVSL
-583 GVHWQDIKLDLNK
+583 GIHWQDIKLDFNK

-654 KKLNIA
+654 KKLNIT

>member
-1 MTKNNQDNLHNRME
+1 MTKNNQDNLPKRME

-100 NNRICDELDLAD
+100 NNRICDELDLVD

-198 KTFANPR
+198 KNFANPR

-242 QVESFEILKKYKIPT
+242 QAESFEILKKYKIPT

-274 KEIKNIRPSL
+274 KEINDLRPSL

-368 RRKDILIGDHVV
+368 RRKDIHIGDHVV

-390 VVRVISE
+390 VVRVIPE
-397 KRPLSAKMFEMPINC
+397 KRSQDAKRFEMPNIC

-417 ILVKD
+417 TLVKD
-422 KDEAVLRCVN
+422 KNEAVLRCVN
-432 GISCPAQKKQSLMHF
+432 GISCPAQKKQGLMHF

-461 IIDQLIDNNLLS
+461 IIDQLMDSNLLN
-473 QTSDF
+473 QPSDF
-478 YRLKK
+478 YKLKK

-494 KSADNLIQSIENSKN
+494 KSADNLIKSIESSKN
-509 TTMARFIYAL
+509 TSMARFIYAL

-533 NHFGNLNKIM
+533 NHFGNLNIIK

-558 TVAESIFKYFNLI
+558 TVAESIFKYFNSS
-571 ESVNEIEQLVNL
+571 ESVNEIEQLISI
-583 GVHWQDIKLDLNK
+583 GIHWQDIKLDLNK
-596 NRELEGQVFVLTGTL
+596 KRELEGQVFVLTGTL

-654 KKLNIA
+654 KKLNIT

>member
-1 MTKNNQDNLHNRME
+1 MDKQRA
-15 ELKIM
+15 ELRLSELIEL
-20 INENNYRYYVL
+20 INEHNYQYYVL
-31 DDPLI
+31 DNPNI

-47 LLLIEK
+47 LLNIE
-53 ENPELIEPNSPTQRV
+53 NNYPELLTSNSPSQRV

-78 IKHSTAM
+78 IKHTTAM
-85 LSLSNAFYED
+85 LSLGNAFYED

-100 NNRICDELDLAD
+100 NKRICDELDLVD

-133 HLKLAATRGD
+133 NLKLAATRGD

-152 NIKTINSIPLS
+152 NIKTINTIPLTIS
-163 IDIDGIPNQF
+163 LKDLPSQF
-173 EVRGEVLMLK
+173 EVRGEVFMLK
-183 NDFLLLNKSQEEKGE
+183 NDFLLLNKSQSEKGE

-216 PSVAA
+216 PSVAV

-233 SSTTQISNS
+233 SSTTQITNS
-242 QVESFEILKKYKIPT
+242 QAESFEILKKYKIPT

-274 KEIKNIRPSL
+274 KEINDLRPSL

-319 PAEEAQTELIGIDVQ
+319 PAEEAHTELLGIDVQ

-344 ARLKP
+344 ARLRP

-368 RRKDILIGDHVV
+368 RRKDIHIGDHVV

-390 VVRVISE
+390 VVRVILE
-397 KRPLSAKMFEMPINC
+397 KRPQDAKRFEMPNIC

-417 ILVKD
+417 TLVKD

-432 GISCPAQKKQSLMHF
+432 GISCPAQKKQGLMHF

-461 IIDQLIDNNLLS
+461 IIDQLIDSNLLN

-494 KSADNLIQSIENSKN
+494 KSADNLIKSIENSKN
-509 TTMARFIYAL
+509 TSMARFIYAL

-533 NHFGNLNKIM
+533 NHFGNLNKIK

-558 TVAESIFKYFNLI
+558 TVAESIFKYFNSS
-571 ESVNEIEQLVNL
+571 ESVNEIEQLVSL
-583 GVHWQDIKLDLNK
+583 GIHWQDIKLDLNK

-654 KKLNIA
+654 RKLNIT

>member
-1 MTKNNQDNLHNRME
+1 MDKQRA
-15 ELKIM
+15 ELRLSELIEL
-20 INENNYRYYVL
+20 INEHNYQYYVL
-31 DDPLI
+31 DNPNI

-47 LLLIEK
+47 LLNIE
-53 ENPELIEPNSPTQRV
+53 NNYPELLTSNSPSQRV

-78 IKHSTAM
+78 IKHTTAM
-85 LSLSNAFYED
+85 LSLGNAFYED

-100 NNRICDELDLAD
+100 NKRICDELDLVD

-133 HLKLAATRGD
+133 NLKLAATRGD

-152 NIKTINSIPLS
+152 NIKTINTIPLTIS
-163 IDIDGIPNQF
+163 LKDLPSQF
-173 EVRGEVLMLK
+173 EVRGEVFMLK
-183 NDFLLLNKSQEEKGE
+183 NDFLLLNKSQSEKGE

-216 PSVAA
+216 PSVAV

-233 SSTTQISNS
+233 SSTTQITNS
-242 QVESFEILKKYKIPT
+242 QAESFEILKKYKIPT

-274 KEIKNIRPSL
+274 KEINDLRPSL

-319 PAEEAQTELIGIDVQ
+319 PAEEAHTELLGIDVQ

-344 ARLKP
+344 ARLRP

-368 RRKDILIGDHVV
+368 RRKDIHIGDHVV

-397 KRPLSAKMFEMPINC
+397 KRTQDAKKFEMPNIC

-432 GISCPAQKKQSLMHF
+432 GISCPAQKKQGLMHF

-461 IIDQLIDNNLLS
+461 IIDQLMDSNLLN

-494 KSADNLIQSIENSKN
+494 KSADNLIKSIENSKN
-509 TTMARFIYAL
+509 TSMARFIYAL

-533 NHFGNLNKIM
+533 NHFGNLNRIK

-558 TVAESIFKYFNLI
+558 TVAESIFKYFNSS
-571 ESVNEIEQLVNL
+571 ESVNEIEQLVSL
-583 GVHWQDIKLDLNK
+583 GIHWQDIKLDLNK

-627 GKVSGSVSKNTDYV
+627 GKVSVSVSKNTDYV

-654 KKLNIA
+654 KKLNIT

>member
-1 MTKNNQDNLHNRME
+1 MDKQRA
-15 ELKIM
+15 ELRLSELIEL
-20 INENNYRYYVL
+20 INEHNYQYYVL
-31 DDPLI
+31 DNPNI

-47 LLLIEK
+47 LLNIE
-53 ENPELIEPNSPTQRV
+53 NNYPELLTSNSPSQRV

-78 IKHSTAM
+78 IKHTTAM
-85 LSLSNAFYED
+85 LSLGNAFYED

-100 NNRICDELDLAD
+100 NKRICDELDLVD

-133 HLKLAATRGD
+133 NLKLAATRGD

-152 NIKTINSIPLS
+152 NIKTINTIPLTIS
-163 IDIDGIPNQF
+163 LKDLPSQF
-173 EVRGEVLMLK
+173 EVRGEVFMLK
-183 NDFLLLNKSQEEKGE
+183 NDFLLLNKSQSEKGE

-216 PSVAA
+216 PSVAV

-233 SSTTQISNS
+233 SSTTQITNS
-242 QVESFEILKKYKIPT
+242 QAESFEILKKYKIPT

-274 KEIKNIRPSL
+274 KEINDLRPSL

-319 PAEEAQTELIGIDVQ
+319 PAEEAHTELLGIDVQ

-368 RRKDILIGDHVV
+368 RRKDIHIGDHVV

-397 KRPLSAKMFEMPINC
+397 KRPQDAKKFEMPNIC

-432 GISCPAQKKQSLMHF
+432 GISCPAQKKQGLMHF

-461 IIDQLIDNNLLS
+461 IIDQLMDSNLLN

-494 KSADNLIQSIENSKN
+494 KSADNLIKSIENSKN
-509 TTMARFIYAL
+509 TSMARFIYAL

-533 NHFGNLNKIM
+533 NHFGNLNRIK

-558 TVAESIFKYFNLI
+558 TVAESIFKYFNSS
-571 ESVNEIEQLVNL
+571 ESVNEIEQLVSL
-583 GVHWQDIKLDLNK
+583 GIHWQDIKLDLNK

-654 KKLNIA
+654 KKLNIT

>member
-1 MTKNNQDNLHNRME
+1 MDKQRA
-15 ELKIM
+15 ELRLSELIEL
-20 INENNYRYYVL
+20 INEHNYQYYVL
-31 DDPLI
+31 DNPNI

-47 LLLIEK
+47 LLNIE
-53 ENPELIEPNSPTQRV
+53 NNYPELLTSNSPSQRV

-78 IKHSTAM
+78 IKHTTAM
-85 LSLSNAFYED
+85 LSLGNAFYED

-100 NNRICDELDLAD
+100 NKRICDELDLVD

-133 HLKLAATRGD
+133 NLKLAATRGD

-152 NIKTINSIPLS
+152 NIKTINTIPLTIS
-163 IDIDGIPNQF
+163 LKDLPSQF
-173 EVRGEVLMLK
+173 EVRGEVFMLK
-183 NDFLLLNKSQEEKGE
+183 NDFLLLNKSQSEKGE

-216 PSVAA
+216 PSVAV

-233 SSTTQISNS
+233 SSTTQITNS
-242 QVESFEILKKYKIPT
+242 QAESFEILKKYKIPT

-274 KEIKNIRPSL
+274 KEINDLRPSL

-319 PAEEAQTELIGIDVQ
+319 PAEEAHTELLGIDVQ

-344 ARLKP
+344 ARLRP

-368 RRKDILIGDHVV
+368 RRKDIHIGDHVV

-397 KRPLSAKMFEMPINC
+397 KRPQDAKKFEMPNIC

-432 GISCPAQKKQSLMHF
+432 GISCPAQKKQGLMHF

-461 IIDQLIDNNLLS
+461 IIDQLMDSNLLN
-473 QTSDF
+473 QPSDF

-494 KSADNLIQSIENSKN
+494 KSADNLIKSIENSKN
-509 TTMARFIYAL
+509 TSMARFIYAL

-533 NHFGNLNKIM
+533 NHFGNLNKIK

-558 TVAESIFKYFNLI
+558 TVAESIFKYFNSS
-571 ESVNEIEQLVNL
+571 ESVNEIEQLVSL
-583 GVHWQDIKLDLNK
+583 GIHWQDIKLDLNK

-654 KKLNIA
+654 KKLNIT